1 MLVCVNTVIIL
12 LLSLGA
18 FHFFQRSFVNEI
30 AGARSDVLRQI
41 SERARQF
48 KTNIYTLSNLYYND
62 GRFLTAVEELEQD
75 NGENFSRYM
84 DELTEQLQVS
94 FNQVNLDFY
103 VVFLSESG
111 IGYCSIPTSEDY
123 DYMNP
128 KNKIWYRD
136 LYQAGGEIVDVASY
150 RDRILGINAYT
161 AARTV
166 LNSEGEIIGYL
177 MINADERQL
186 YQMYAEVISAE
197 SNIYVQTEREKSFP
211 ATGIPLS
218 GFPIFI

>member
-1 MLVCVNTVIIL
+1 
-12 LLSLGA
+12 
-18 FHFFQRSFVNEI
+18 
-30 AGARSDVLRQI
+30 
-41 SERARQF
+41 
-48 KTNIYTLSNLYYND
+48 
-62 GRFLTAVEELEQD
+62 
-75 NGENFSRYM
+75 
-84 DELTEQLQVS
+84 
-94 FNQVNLDFY
+94 
-103 VVFLSESG
+103 
-111 IGYCSIPTSEDY
+111 
-123 DYMNP
+123 MNP

-197 SNIYVQTEREKSFP
+197 SNIYVADGEGKIVSSNRDTIIGFSYFHMKNLDTLFGEEDHIITKISGRDALFTRYYDSE
-211 ATGIPLS
+211 S
-218 GFPIFI
+218 GFTIFERFPWMWFCSP